1 MDDPEADIVTEKL
14 VTDDELPL
22 EDEYAVSETDNCA
35 AAEDAQDEP
44 GYEVVQEEE
53 SDLEIKTPN
62 GVYSYYGQLDGNNQ
76 RIGRGRTTAPDG
88 TPVYDG
94 EYSMDKRNGFGVCY
108 YKDGSPNYVGNW
120 ENGCRSGRG
129 VGFRQSDGTLHVG
142 KWIENKPFGTGA
154 RFDSDGNFLDV
165 CGYENGVRN
174 GTGIS
179 FDEEGR
185 ILIRKWEN
193 GELIS
198 ERVISD
204 ED

>member
-1 MDDPEADIVTEKL
+1 M
-14 VTDDELPL
+14 
-22 EDEYAVSETDNCA
+22 
-35 AAEDAQDEP
+35 
-44 GYEVVQEEE
+44 
-53 SDLEIKTPN
+53 
-62 GVYSYYGQLDGNNQ
+62 
-76 RIGRGRTTAPDG
+76 
-88 TPVYDG
+88 
-94 EYSMDKRNGFGVCY
+94 
-108 YKDGSPNYVGNW
+108 
-120 ENGCRSGRG
+120 
-129 VGFRQSDGTLHVG
+129 G